1 MPLRPIKPVTDRSFM
16 TRRRHVRQSN
26 LTLLSAAMLL
36 LAAIFAFGQ
45 LPFSASSSPGSP
57 QPKNTE
63 LALARQTNHKRI
75 AISTV
80 RADRPLCLKDGGRD
94 AAAIP
99 PELPTLALPTAI
111 ASGATPTR
119 HCASTDLARAYDA
132 CAPPIV

>member
-36 LAAIFAFGQ
+36 LAATFAFGQ
-45 LPFSASSSPGSP
+45 LPLFASSSPGSS
-57 QPKNTE
+57 QPKSTE
-63 LALARQTNHKRI
+63 LALARQTNHKRM

-80 RADRPLCLKDGGRD
+80 KADRPLYLKDSGRD
-94 AAAIP
+94 AVGIL
-99 PELPTLALPTAI
+99 PELLILALPTAI
-111 ASGATPTR
+111 ASGATATR

-132 CAPPIV
+132 CAPPIA

>member
-1 MPLRPIKPVTDRSFM
+1 M

-26 LTLLSAAMLL
+26 LTLLSAATLL
-36 LAAIFAFGQ
+36 LAAILAFGQ
-45 LPFSASSSPGSP
+45 LPFSASSSPGSS

-75 AISTV
+75 AISTAT
-80 RADRPLCLKDGGRD
+80 ADRPLDRKDSGRD
-94 AAAIP
+94 AVAIL

-111 ASGATPTR
+111 ASGATAKKQ
-119 HCASTDLARAYDA
+119 CASTDLARVYDA